1 MLPAAFY
8 CDIIRFCS
16 YLYWLDSKIYAGGVN
31 MRVLRSLF
39 KNKNAL
45 FPALCI
51 VALGFLY
58 GCQCEGGI
66 GTSARD
72 AGPGDTIVVAP
83 GK

>member
-1 MLPAAFY
+1 MKVF
-8 CDIIRFCS
+8 
-16 YLYWLDSKIYAGGVN
+16 V
-31 MRVLRSLF
+31 MSLF